1 MLRADRVIDGPTTP
15 TDNRARRRAGLQFH
29 AVARTTVDSEHAPCR
44 RARTQHTRKGRGD
57 PQALFDQMR
66 ELGWIDGQNIA
77 YDRVYA
83 DDYQQRLP
91 RLASEMVARKP
102 EVLFASVTPAA
113 VAAKQATQTIPIVFG
128 FASDPVGI
136 GLVRSLAHPGGN
148 VTGMSSF
155 VAGMTGKFELT
166 REILPSVKRI
176 GLLGDS
182 TDPSSKLVRQQYE
195 RLAPSL
201 GVTFIFAEAA
211 DPAEF
216 EVAVAKLFAERVDAI
231 FPIGT
236 APLVGNLRVRLIE
249 MANQERI
256 PVIAGAATYADAGA
270 LFIYGASAADVL
282 RRSAGLVDKI
292 LKGAKPADT
301 PVEQP
306 NVFELVINLKAAK
319 ALGITIPR
327 SILLRADRVIE

>member
-113 VAAKQATQTIPIVFG
+113 VAAK
-128 FASDPVGI
+128 
-136 GLVRSLAHPGGN
+136 
-148 VTGMSSF
+148 
-155 VAGMTGKFELT
+155 
-166 REILPSVKRI
+166 
-176 GLLGDS
+176 
-182 TDPSSKLVRQQYE
+182 
-195 RLAPSL
+195 
-201 GVTFIFAEAA
+201 
-211 DPAEF
+211 
-216 EVAVAKLFAERVDAI
+216 
-231 FPIGT
+231 
-236 APLVGNLRVRLIE
+236 
-249 MANQERI
+249 
-256 PVIAGAATYADAGA
+256 
-270 LFIYGASAADVL
+270 
-282 RRSAGLVDKI
+282 
-292 LKGAKPADT
+292 
-301 PVEQP
+301 
-306 NVFELVINLKAAK
+306 
-319 ALGITIPR
+319 
-327 SILLRADRVIE
+327 